1 MPIDRLIATIARS
14 QYFDIGSPFNLNKAL
29 E

>member
-1 MPIDRLIATIARS
+1 MPIDRLTVTIARS
-14 QYFDIGSPFNLNKAL
+14 QYFDIGSPFNLNKAI